1 MTSSTHVFTIPSS
14 YDLPS
19 MTFIIPM
26 NSSVV
31 TVIED
36 FRPTLQDIVKHEPH
50 SGVYYMNLR
59 NGTVRDRREGE
70 IVSWDLPR
78 EDIPTEKMYT
88 INKTGLKY
96 TILERYNRI
105 LNVLKD
111 EQECIEYDY
120 HYDRDVS
127 NHAVYIHDLN
137 VVDIKINHLND
148 TIDAMKST

>member
-1 MTSSTHVFTIPSS
+1 
-14 YDLPS
+14 

-26 NSSVV
+26 NSSVI

-36 FRPTLQDIVKHEPH
+36 YRPTLQDIVKHEPH
-50 SGVYYMNLR
+50 GGVYYMNLR
-59 NGTVRDRREGE
+59 NGTVRDRRGRE
-70 IVSWDLPR
+70 IVTWDIPR
-78 EDIPTEKMYT
+78 VDIPTEKMYT

-105 LNVLKD
+105 LKVLKD
-111 EQECIEYDY
+111 EQDCIEYDY

-137 VVDIKINHLND
+137 KTLAEINQLND
-148 TIDAMKST
+148 AIEAMKST